1 MDDAGGG
8 YLVASI
14 SWIPA
19 DVTSQ
24 VFSKQMTVRESNGIS
39 AM

>member
-8 YLVASI
+8 YLVTKHLLDSGRRDIAG
-14 SWIPA
+14 
-19 DVTSQ
+19 
-24 VFSKQMTVRESNGIS
+24 FSRQMTVRASNGIR